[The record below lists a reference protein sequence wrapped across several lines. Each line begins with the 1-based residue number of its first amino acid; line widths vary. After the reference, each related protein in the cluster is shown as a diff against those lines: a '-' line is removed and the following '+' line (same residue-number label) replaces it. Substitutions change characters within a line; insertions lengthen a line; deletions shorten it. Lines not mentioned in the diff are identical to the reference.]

1 MKKLSFGFC
10 FYSSKRGLKDCEKC
24 ENVLLENNI
33 EFGRND
39 RMYNFKSFFKSK
51 DLLNDK
57 INNVRNL
64 MLENDIIKYVIFE
77 GEK

>member
-33 EFGRND
+33 EFERND
-39 RMYNFKSFFKSK
+39 RMYKFKEIFSNE

-57 INNVRNL
+57 INSVRNL
-64 MLENDIIKYVIFE
+64 MLENDIIKYVIFNN
-77 GEK
+77 EK

>member
-10 FYSSKRGLKDCEKC
+10 FYGSKKGLKDCEKC

-33 EFGRND
+33 EFERNN
-39 RMYNFKSFFKSK
+39 RMYNFKEIFSNEN
-51 DLLNDK
+51 LLNDK
-57 INNVRNL
+57 IDNVRNL
-64 MLENDIIKYVIFE
+64 MLENGIIKYVIFR